1 MTGFAVGGL
10 MLVAFLILAVTEVR
24 REGQNNAGEPTGVGY
39 RIAATRNL
47 TRPAQVA
54 PSELPLFVYQLTAL
68 LQAGRAPHQLWQDMT
83 VVYSAAGRERIPGSG
98 PGFEQVALPVVRAAQ
113 QAAAIGAGIPEVLR
127 RAAADPHGR
136 ERWRLSRVRTP
147 PADCSGMWRDLAV
160 CLEVSER
167 SGAPLVEVL
176 GRYAAQLEQ
185 SLSAAASR
193 ATALAGP
200 AATARLLGWLP
211 IFGLGLGYLT
221 GAQPLA
227 ILFGSLP
234 GLVLLCTGSLLMV
247 GGRVWSNRLV
257 AAAARDG

>member
-1 MTGFAVGGL
+1 MIGITIGAL
-10 MLVAFLILAVTEVR
+10 LVVACLILAVPETWR
-24 REGQNNAGEPTGVGY
+24 GDLTSAREPSRFRY
-39 RIAATRNL
+39 RIAAIRKL
-47 TRPAQVA
+47 VRPVDVA

-68 LQAGRAPHQLWQDMT
+68 LEAGRAPHQLWQDMT
-83 VVYSAAGRERIPGSG
+83 VVYSAASRERYPGAA
-98 PGFEQVALPVVRAAQ
+98 PGFDQVALPVVRAAQ
-113 QAAAIGAGIPEVLR
+113 QAAAIGAGVPEVLR
-127 RAAADPHGR
+127 RAAADPHKR
-136 ERWRLSRVRTP
+136 ERWRFGRARIP

-160 CLEVSER
+160 CLEISER

-185 SLSAAASR
+185 SLAAAASR

-211 IFGLGLGYLT
+211 IFGLGLGSLT

-234 GLVLLCTGSLLMV
+234 GLVLLGTGSLLLA
-247 GGRVWSNRLV
+247 GGRVWSYRLV

>member
-1 MTGFAVGGL
+1 MTGLAVGCL
-10 MLVAFLILAVTEVR
+10 MTVACLILSAPEVWIDGPRSTWVPAGFAR
-24 REGQNNAGEPTGVGY
+24 RVAAG
-39 RIAATRNL
+39 RKLI
-47 TRPAQVA
+47 RPAKVT

-68 LQAGRAPHQLWQDMT
+68 LQAGRSPHQLWQDMT
-83 VVYSAAGRERIPGSG
+83 VVYSAASEGRLPESE
-98 PGFEQVALPVVRAAQ
+98 PGFAVVVLPVVRAAQ
-113 QAAAIGAGIPEVLR
+113 QAAAIGAGVPEVLR
-127 RAAADPHGR
+127 RAAVTPGR
-136 ERWRLSRVRTP
+136 ERWRPGRARTP
-147 PADCSGMWRDLAV
+147 PVDCAGMWRDLAV
-160 CLEVSER
+160 CLEISER

-176 GRYAAQLEQ
+176 DRYAAQLEL

-234 GLVLLCTGSLLMV
+234 GLTLLCSGGLLMA
-247 GGRVWSNRLV
+247 GGRIWSYRLV
-257 AAAARDG
+257 AAAVRGG